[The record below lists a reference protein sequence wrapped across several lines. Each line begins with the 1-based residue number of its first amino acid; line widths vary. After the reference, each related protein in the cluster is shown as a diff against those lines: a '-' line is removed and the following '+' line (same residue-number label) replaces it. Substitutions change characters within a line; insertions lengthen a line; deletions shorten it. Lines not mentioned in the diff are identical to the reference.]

1 MEYRILG
8 PLEVARAGRV
18 VPIGAG
24 RQRALLA
31 LLLLNRNQAL
41 PTDRLIYE
49 LWGERPPATAVKI
62 LQNAV
67 SQLRRPLSDGA
78 LVTEGHGYALMVEPG
93 AMDVDEFER
102 AIEQAR
108 TAMVAMDAASAAA
121 GFRRALALWRGAA
134 LGDLASEPF
143 ARAEAARL
151 EERRAVAFEER
162 VEADLALGK
171 HADLVGE
178 LEAAIALEPLRERRR
193 SLLVL
198 ALYRSGRQAQALQA
212 YQDTRRV
219 LSGELGLEPGPDLR
233 RLEQAVL
240 RQDPSLDLPAV
251 PSRAAGPGQS
261 ATHHRPH
268 GHRGTRPRG
277 CRRGR
282 RPLIRPVARFR
293 DRVGIGLR
301 RRRGRRRSVGAQAH
315 RAGTDA
321 RA

>member
-1 MEYRILG
+1 
-8 PLEVARAGRV
+8 

-67 SQLRRPLSDGA
+67 SQLRRTLSDGA

-151 EERRAVAFEER
+151 EERRAVDAISDTWTAR
-162 VEADLALGK
+162 GRCSWAGRADWRG
-171 HADLVGE
+171 
-178 LEAAIALEPLRERRR
+178 EAA
-193 SLLVL
+193 
-198 ALYRSGRQAQALQA
+198 
-212 YQDTRRV
+212 
-219 LSGELGLEPGPDLR
+219 
-233 RLEQAVL
+233 
-240 RQDPSLDLPAV
+240 
-251 PSRAAGPGQS
+251 RAAGPP
-261 ATHHRPH
+261 ALAP
-268 GHRGTRPRG
+268 
-277 CRRGR
+277 
-282 RPLIRPVARFR
+282 
-293 DRVGIGLR
+293 
-301 RRRGRRRSVGAQAH
+301 
-315 RAGTDA
+315 
-321 RA
+321 

>member
-24 RQRALLA
+24 RQRALLV
-31 LLLLNRNQAL
+31 LLLLHRNQAL
-41 PTDRLIYE
+41 PTDRLIDE
-49 LWGERPPATAVKI
+49 LWGDCPPATAVKI

-67 SQLRRPLSDGA
+67 SQLRRTLSDGA

-198 ALYRSGRQAQALQA
+198 ALDRSGRQAQALQA

-240 RQDPSLDLPAV
+240 QHDPSLDLPAV
-251 PSRAAGPGQS
+251 PSRAAGPGS
-261 ATHHRPH
+261 
-268 GHRGTRPRG
+268 
-277 CRRGR
+277 
-282 RPLIRPVARFR
+282 PV
-293 DRVGIGLR
+293 LR
-301 RRRGRRRSVGAQAH
+301 EAQ
-315 RAGTDA
+315 G
-321 RA
+321 